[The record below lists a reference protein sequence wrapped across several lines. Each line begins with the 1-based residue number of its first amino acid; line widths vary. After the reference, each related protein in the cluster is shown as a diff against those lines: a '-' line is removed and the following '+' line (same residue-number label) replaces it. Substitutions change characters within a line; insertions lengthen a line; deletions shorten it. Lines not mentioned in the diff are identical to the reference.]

1 MSITKEVFVMKGNI
15 KSFICGMLVMGVI
28 SSAAAIAADNW
39 QNINVL
45 PNTIKVVVDGKE
57 VQADNFLYNDTT
69 YLPIRAVSEALKMDV
84 QYDNATSTATIS
96 EKKEDDNVGTV
107 TSKYTPQVDEKT
119 LYNDFRNQDDVWYC
133 RIDYIDNNLDY
144 DSGYKASWDEETQSL
159 IISKSDTII
168 YKTKA
173 IHLKNDDVG
182 YFIPYDQFV
191 EEIEP
196 LLK

>member
-1 MSITKEVFVMKGNI
+1 MKGNI

-28 SSAAAIAADNW
+28 SGAVVFAADAW
-39 QNINVL
+39 QTINVL

-96 EKKEDDNVGTV
+96 EKKEDDNMAVI
-107 TSKYTPQVDEKT
+107 SKYTPPAEVINDKDRIVFKDGVYYATTRYIHDYFAWELDENTSMLSIKDKNGEKH
-119 LYNDFRNQDDVWYC
+119 YF
-133 RIDYIDNNLDY
+133 
-144 DSGYKASWDEETQSL
+144 
-159 IISKSDTII
+159 
-168 YKTKA
+168 KA
-173 IHLKNDDVG
+173 ILLEPELRTC
-182 YFIPYDQFV
+182 IPYDQFV

>member
-1 MSITKEVFVMKGNI
+1 MKGNI

-28 SSAAAIAADNW
+28 SSAAVIAADNW
-39 QNINVL
+39 QSINVL
-45 PNTIKVVVDGKE
+45 PNTIKVVVNGKE

-96 EKKEDDNVGTV
+96 EKKEDDNMAV
-107 TSKYTPQVDEKT
+107 TSKYTPPAEYINNNEYVEFDNGMYYVLLTFIWEKA
-119 LYNDFRNQDDVWYC
+119 QDAGCKAVYQG
-133 RIDYIDNNLDY
+133 NNNFIILKDDKEIY
-144 DSGYKASWDEETQSL
+144 SGET
-159 IISKSDTII
+159 TP
-168 YKTKA
+168 
-173 IHLKNDDVG
+173 LKGAGV
-182 YFIPYDQFV
+182 IPYDQFV

>member
-1 MSITKEVFVMKGNI
+1 MKGNI

-28 SSAAAIAADNW
+28 SSAAVIAADNW

-96 EKKEDDNVGTV
+96 EKKEDDNMAV
-107 TSKYTPQVDEKT
+107 TSKYTPPAE
-119 LYNDFRNQDDVWYC
+119 YINN
-133 RIDYIDNNLDY
+133 IDYIVEKDGVYYALLNFIATKIQDAGYKFNYDY
-144 DSGYKASWDEETQSL
+144 DTRTFSALKEGNVIYSNQTILLEDEPFS
-159 IISKSDTII
+159 
-168 YKTKA
+168 
-173 IHLKNDDVG
+173 V
-182 YFIPYDQFV
+182 IPYDQFV

>member
-1 MSITKEVFVMKGNI
+1 MSITKEVFEMKNNI

-28 SSAAAIAADNW
+28 SSAAVIAADNW
-39 QNINVL
+39 QSINVL

-96 EKKEDDNVGTV
+96 EKREDDNMAV
-107 TSKYTPQVDEKT
+107 TSKYTPPAEYRNDSTYFILKDSIWYVSMNYVVDNKNEFQGIT
-119 LYNDFRNQDDVWYC
+119 G
-133 RIDYIDNNLDY
+133 
-144 DSGYKASWDEETQSL
+144 DSDGW
-159 IISKSDTII
+159 
-168 YKTKA
+168 
-173 IHLKNDDVG
+173 NDDNTIDINLYKNGEKVTTVHCIDVYSQG
-182 YFIPYDQFV
+182 VIPYDQFV
-191 EEIEP
+191 DEIEP

>member
-1 MSITKEVFVMKGNI
+1 MSITKEVFEMKNNI

-28 SSAAAIAADNW
+28 SSAAVIAADNW
-39 QNINVL
+39 QSINVL

-96 EKKEDDNVGTV
+96 EKREDDNMAV
-107 TSKYTPQVDEKT
+107 TSKYIPSEDIKKKYLFELEEGIWYADINYVYDYIFEHGYTMVWDADNEIMTILKDDEVLYNTGVKKLIDGIHMLPYDKFVDE
-119 LYNDFRNQDDVWYC
+119 
-133 RIDYIDNNLDY
+133 
-144 DSGYKASWDEETQSL
+144 
-159 IISKSDTII
+159 
-168 YKTKA
+168 
-173 IHLKNDDVG
+173 
-182 YFIPYDQFV
+182 
-191 EEIEP
+191 IES

>member
-1 MSITKEVFVMKGNI
+1 MKGNI

-28 SSAAAIAADNW
+28 SSAAVIAADNW
-39 QNINVL
+39 QSINVL

-57 VQADNFLYNDTT
+57 VQADNFLYNDAT

-96 EKKEDDNVGTV
+96 EKKEDDNMAV
-107 TSKYTPQVDEKT
+107 TSKYTPPEE
-119 LYNDFRNQDDVWYC
+119 YMNDS
-133 RIDYIDNNLDY
+133 DYIIQKNGTYYALLNFI
-144 DSGYKASWDEETQSL
+144 A
-159 IISKSDTII
+159 
-168 YKTKA
+168 TK
-173 IHLKNDDVG
+173 IQDVG
-182 YFIPYDQFV
+182 YKFNYDYDTRTFSAIKDDKVVYSNKTILIDGRGVIPYDKFV

>member
-1 MSITKEVFVMKGNI
+1 MKGNI

-28 SSAAAIAADNW
+28 SSVAAIAADNW
-39 QNINVL
+39 QTINVL

-69 YLPIRAVSEALKMDV
+69 YLPIRAVSEALNMDV

-96 EKKEDDNVGTV
+96 EKKEDDEVAI

-119 LYNDFRNQDDVWYC
+119 LYNDFRNQNGVWYC
-133 RIDYIDNNLDY
+133 RIDYINDNLNY
-144 DSGYKASWDEETQSL
+144 DNGYRADWEEETQSL
-159 IISKSDTII
+159 TISKSETII
-168 YKTKA
+168 YTVKA
-173 IHLKNDDVG
+173 VHLLNDDVG
-182 YFIPYDQFV
+182 YYIPYDQFV

>member
-1 MSITKEVFVMKGNI
+1 MKANI

-28 SSAAAIAADNW
+28 SSVAAIAADNW
-39 QNINVL
+39 QTINVL

-69 YLPIRAVSEALKMDV
+69 YLPIRAVSEALNMDV

-96 EKKEDDNVGTV
+96 EKKEDDTV
-107 TSKYTPQVDEKT
+107 VITSKYTPPEE
-119 LYNDFRNQDDVWYC
+119 YINDAIYFQKQNDIWYAC
-133 RIDYIDNNLDY
+133 IDYINDY
-144 DSGYKASWDEETQSL
+144 IFNKGYKMEWDSEKECMTIL
-159 IISKSDTII
+159 KDDIEIYSKVITF
-168 YKTKA
+168 KV
-173 IHLKNDDVG
+173 NDL
-182 YFIPYDQFV
+182 YAIPYDQFV

>member
-1 MSITKEVFVMKGNI
+1 MKGNI
-15 KSFICGMLVMGVI
+15 KSFTCGMLVMGI
-28 SSAAAIAADNW
+28 LSSAAVIAADNW
-39 QNINVL
+39 QTINVL

-96 EKKEDDNVGTV
+96 EKKEDDNMTV
-107 TSKYTPQVDEKT
+107 TSKYTPPAEYINNTDYVLKKDRIYYVLLNFIAEKIEDAG
-119 LYNDFRNQDDVWYC
+119 YEFNY
-133 RIDYIDNNLDY
+133 DY
-144 DSGYKASWDEETQSL
+144 DTRTFSALKDGNVICSGQ
-159 IISKSDTII
+159 TI
-168 YKTKA
+168 
-173 IHLKNDDVG
+173 LLEGEPFSV
-182 YFIPYDQFV
+182 IPYDQFV

>member
-1 MSITKEVFVMKGNI
+1 MKGNI

-28 SSAAAIAADNW
+28 SGAVVFAADAW
-39 QNINVL
+39 QSIKVL
-45 PNTIKVVVDGKE
+45 PNTIKVVVDGQE

-96 EKKEDDNVGTV
+96 EKKEDDNMAVI
-107 TSKYTPQVDEKT
+107 SKYTPPAEYINDEMYVRKKDGIYYVT
-119 LYNDFRNQDDVWYC
+119 LLF
-133 RIDYIDNNLDY
+133 IDNTVGVVDY
-144 DSGYKASWDEETQSL
+144 NMETKEFSV
-159 IISKSDTII
+159 IKNGKEI
-168 YKTKA
+168 YSNKINTFMEDGTS
-173 IHLKNDDVG
+173 I
-182 YFIPYDQFV
+182 IPYDQFV

>member
-1 MSITKEVFVMKGNI
+1 MKGNI

-28 SSAAAIAADNW
+28 SSAAVIAADNW
-39 QNINVL
+39 QSINVL

-96 EKKEDDNVGTV
+96 EKKEDDNMAV

-119 LYNDFRNQDDVWYC
+119 LYNDFRNQDNVWYC

-144 DSGYKASWDEETQSL
+144 DNGYKASWDEETQSL
-159 IISKSDTII
+159 IIFKSDTII

-182 YFIPYDQFV
+182 YFIPYDKFV